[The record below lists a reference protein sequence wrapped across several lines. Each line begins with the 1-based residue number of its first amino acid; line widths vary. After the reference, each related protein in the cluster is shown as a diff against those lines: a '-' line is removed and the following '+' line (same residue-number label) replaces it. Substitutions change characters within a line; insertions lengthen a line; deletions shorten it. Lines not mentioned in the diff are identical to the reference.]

1 MITNEQQLKEVIEC
15 IQSTVSNTNLLL
27 FRGENQKYDQMRSGK
42 SRPNA
47 FDLPDIENGWNTI
60 VGRLIKEKDRST
72 EYKQSILQHYGHPT
86 FYLDL
91 TCDPLVAA
99 WFASYKFT
107 SLEPAKWIG
116 EIGFRLHNR
125 CTYEKIS
132 DGIGYLYVLEIPN
145 YKEIIESNLLFEI
158 YNEDLFTRPKKQ
170 SAFLMLDKKD
180 TIHDPNNF
188 LIHTIEIDRSQFCS
202 SYNLLD
208 LFPLPNEDK
217 GYSALLDVPF
227 IKNSFCYIPADMP
240 TSRIP
245 NYKTLDYFHSH
256 IKRVIDIPFYLNDI
270 TNLYSIKPKTKDIT
284 LFEPFLFRNWKRLI
298 GFNLDH
304 YFSISHDV
312 YLSDAVKISLSPTT
326 LNKIQKTDF
335 KVTLQWPEVNS
346 DSLLFIKTE
355 YESDITGHQNS
366 PYLAI
371 WLYKNFDQIIACHI
385 MITKEDQNEIINIEP
400 WNIYI
405 IHENILVL
413 ALQESTHPNDK
424 TEDEIKIIESL
435 LRIHGL
441 IEYNEVALLQ
451 NPFDIENWHI
461 LL

>member
-1 MITNEQQLKEVIEC
+1 MITNEQQLKKVIKC
-15 IQSTVSNTNLLL
+15 IKSTVSNTSLLL
-27 FRGENQKYDQMRSGK
+27 FRGENRKYDQMRSGK

-47 FDLPDIENGWNTI
+47 FDLPDIESGWNTI
-60 VGRLIKEKDRST
+60 VGRLIKDKDRST
-72 EYKQSILQHYGHPT
+72 EYKQSILQHYGYPT

-91 TCDPLVAA
+91 TSDPLVAA
-99 WFASYKFT
+99 WFATHKFT

-125 CTYEKIS
+125 STYEKIS
-132 DGIGYLYVLEIPN
+132 EGIGYLYVLEIPN
-145 YKEIIESNLLFEI
+145 YKAFIERNSLFKI
-158 YNEDLFTRPKKQ
+158 YDEDFFARPKKQ

-180 TIHDPNNF
+180 TIYKPNDF

-208 LFPLPNEDK
+208 LFPCPNEDK
-217 GYSALLDVPF
+217 GYNALLDVPF
-227 IKNSFCYIPADMP
+227 IKNSFCNIPADMP

-245 NYKTLDYFHSH
+245 DYKTLDYIHSH
-256 IKRVIDIPFYLNDI
+256 IKRIIDIPFYLNDI

-284 LFEPFLFRNWKRLI
+284 LFEPLLFRNWKRLI
-298 GFNLDH
+298 EFNLAH
-304 YFSISHDV
+304 YFSISHDIS
-312 YLSDAVKISLSPTT
+312 LSDAVKISLSPTAIT
-326 LNKIQKTDF
+326 KIQKTDF

-355 YESDITGHQNS
+355 YASDVAGHQDY

-371 WLYKNFDQIIACHI
+371 WLYKYFDQIIACHI
-385 MITKEDQNEIINIEP
+385 MITKEGKNEIINIEP

-405 IHENILVL
+405 IHENILEL
-413 ALQESTHPNDK
+413 ALQESTQTNDS
-424 TEDEIKIIESL
+424 TEDKIKIIESL

-441 IEYNEVALLQ
+441 IEYNEVALLP
-451 NPFDIENWHI
+451 NPFEVGNWHI